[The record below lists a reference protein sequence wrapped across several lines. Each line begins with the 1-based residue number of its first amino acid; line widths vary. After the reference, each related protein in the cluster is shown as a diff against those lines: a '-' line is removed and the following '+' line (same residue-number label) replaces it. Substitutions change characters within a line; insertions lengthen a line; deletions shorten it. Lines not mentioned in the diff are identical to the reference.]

1 MIEPLFSVCVCVCVC
16 FRFIG
21 KEESAPLGLRMR
33 KNIPFV
39 HCFSLFAFRL
49 FFNNPLISIDRSS
62 IYLSIFRSNHL
73 DLASRFQGV
82 VAVVAIVVV
91 VVVVVV
97 VALCRPLFDRGLI
110 ATSSK
115 KKPKKTGT
123 NNKRNDST
131 QCGSPPRALIFAS
144 VGGRGRSKEKGRRFS
159 FVFKVS
165 EELHAIGNLHVTRV
179 SAELKM
185 ARSLVRVADIQAT
198 LQEQRSVLKL
208 KPLKKKTR

>member
-91 VVVVVV
+91 VVV
-97 VALCRPLFDRGLI
+97 ALCRPLFDRGLI

-115 KKPKKTGT
+115 KKKPKKNG
-123 NNKRNDST
+123 NEQQKKRLDPMWF
-131 QCGSPPRALIFAS
+131 PPSGADFCL
-144 VGGRGRSKEKGRRFS
+144 RR
-159 FVFKVS
+159 
-165 EELHAIGNLHVTRV
+165 R
-179 SAELKM
+179 
-185 ARSLVRVADIQAT
+185 
-198 LQEQRSVLKL
+198 
-208 KPLKKKTR
+208 

>member
-1 MIEPLFSVCVCVCVC
+1 
-16 FRFIG
+16 
-21 KEESAPLGLRMR
+21 MR

-91 VVVVVV
+91 VVVV
-97 VALCRPLFDRGLI
+97 ALCRPLFDRGLI

-115 KKPKKTGT
+115 KKKTKK
-123 NNKRNDST
+123 KRERTTKETTRPNVV
-131 QCGSPPRALIFAS
+131 PPRALIFAS

-208 KPLKKKTR
+208 KPL

>member
-91 VVVVVV
+91 VVVV
-97 VALCRPLFDRGLI
+97 ALCRPLFDRGLI

-115 KKPKKTGT
+115 KKKT
-123 NNKRNDST
+123 
-131 QCGSPPRALIFAS
+131 
-144 VGGRGRSKEKGRRFS
+144 
-159 FVFKVS
+159 
-165 EELHAIGNLHVTRV
+165 
-179 SAELKM
+179 
-185 ARSLVRVADIQAT
+185 
-198 LQEQRSVLKL
+198 
-208 KPLKKKTR
+208 KKKRERTTKETTRPNVVPPLGR